1 MVMVQQANTARRGLM
16 LILSSPSGAGKTT
29 LSRRLLED
37 EEELTMSVSVTT
49 RAPRPGE
56 VEGTDYR
63 FVSEAIFQRMT
74 DEDELLEYA
83 TVFGNSYGTPGA
95 PVEAALDAGSDVI
108 FDIDWQGTQQLVQK
122 AGRDDVVSIFVL
134 PPSMDELAARLVRRG
149 QDSDNVVS
157 DRMARAADE
166 ISHWAEYDY
175 VLVNENVDECL
186 AQVKS
191 ILTAERLRRRRQRHL
206 TGRVRALMGKA

>member
-1 MVMVQQANTARRGLM
+1 MVQEANTARRGLM

-37 EEELTMSVSVTT
+37 EKELTMSVSVTT
-49 RAPRPGE
+49 REPRSGE

-63 FVSEAIFQRMT
+63 FVSEEIFQHMT
-74 DEDELLEYA
+74 DENELLEYA
-83 TVFGNSYGTPGA
+83 TVFGNSYGTPGE

-122 AGRDDVVSIFVL
+122 AGRDDVVNIFVL

-206 TGRVRALMGKA
+206 TGFVRALMGKA